1 MPSTVSPSQHLREV
15 RTVIIPMTDAQ
26 RDHAVASG
34 PVAHGDGTRI
44 RNGGGMAVSP
54 HEGAGKAGDGKP

>member
-1 MPSTVSPSQHLREV
+1 
-15 RTVIIPMTDAQ
+15 MTDAQ